1 MRPDVKPYEGDADG
15 GMKAMTAIVKLAPG
29 RHKRIKAGHPWV
41 YSNEISRADLPDG
54 LEPGAL
60 VTIVGDNGEAYGTA
74 IYNPHSLLAAR
85 IVDRDGGGELDVEF
99 LTGRLRRAL
108 DIRER
113 LFDAP
118 YYRLVHAEADGL
130 PGLIIDRYGD
140 AAAVQFNSAGMDR
153 RRDAV
158 LAALDE
164 IIEVK
169 TIVLRNDGAG
179 RALEG
184 LTREVTTVRGDGA
197 ATIWLRENGADFATS
212 LESGQKTGWFFDQRD
227 SRAFLARLAKGARV
241 ADVYAYGGGF
251 GIQALCAGASSAIL
265 IDSSQR
271 ALDGAAESAQRNN
284 VAQNC
289 QFVKADAFKE
299 MQRQPEGEYDI
310 VIADP
315 PAFVKSRK
323 DLRAGCRAYR
333 KMTRLAARLVAP
345 GGILFVAS
353 CSHNVAPDLFGE
365 CVRKGLADA
374 RRSGRI
380 LRQAGASADHPIHP
394 HLPESAYLK
403 SLTLLL
409 D

>member
-1 MRPDVKPYEGDADG
+1 
-15 GMKAMTAIVKLAPG
+15 MTAIVKLAPG
-29 RHKRIKAGHPWV
+29 QHKRIKAGHPWV
-41 YSNEISRADLPDG
+41 YSNEIARRDLPDG

-60 VTIVGDNGEAYGTA
+60 VTIVGDNGEVYGAA

-85 IVDRDGGGELDVEF
+85 IVDRDGNSELDVEF
-99 LTGRLRRAL
+99 LTGRMRRAL
-108 DIRER
+108 DLRER

-140 AAAVQFNSAGMDR
+140 AATVQFNSAGMDQ

-158 LAALDE
+158 LTALDN
-164 IIEVK
+164 IVTLK
-169 TIVLRNDGAG
+169 TIVLRNDSTG
-179 RALEG
+179 RSLEG
-184 LTREVTTVRGDGA
+184 LPHEVTTFRGDGA
-197 ATIWLRENGADFATS
+197 ATIWLRENDAWFAAN
-212 LESGQKTGWFFDQRD
+212 LEAGQKTGWFFDQRD
-227 SRAFLARLAKGARV
+227 NRAFLARLAKGARV
-241 ADVYAYGGGF
+241 ADFYAYSGGF
-251 GIQALCAGASSAIL
+251 GIQAMCAGASSAVL
-265 IDSSQR
+265 VDRSQH
-271 ALDGAAESAQRNN
+271 ALEQAVESAQRNN
-284 VAQNC
+284 VAESC
-289 QFVKADAFKE
+289 EFVKADAFKE
-299 MQRQPEGEYDI
+299 MQSQAEQQYDI
-310 VIADP
+310 VVADP

-353 CSHNVAPDLFGE
+353 CSHNVSPDLFSE
-365 CVRKGLADA
+365 CVRKGLTDA

-380 LRQAGASADHPIHP
+380 LRQAGASADHPVHP